1 MTMDS
6 DPSQGTRASEP
17 APTDSIRNAIAFLCS
32 LSRTPTATF
41 RIGVSRDRAS
51 FAGSGS
57 PVGEYHHFLC
67 RFCRNVDRFSALP
80 DDADLALGMGLE
92 CPGTFRVASPDQY
105 RNGGHLQIQN
115 RKTILSSDLGQG
127 S

>member
-1 MTMDS
+1 MTHGFGS
-6 DPSQGTRASEP
+6 FARYSSFGTSADRFHSKR
-17 APTDSIRNAIAFLCS
+17 DRFLCL

-51 FAGSGS
+51 FAGFGS

-92 CPGTFRVASPDQY
+92 CPGTCGVASACQY
-105 RNGGHLQIQN
+105 WIGDNLQIQDCEA
-115 RKTILSSDLGQG
+115 ILP
-127 S
+127 